1 MRAHVEPERVNGCF
15 LLKCEFG
22 FGQSWKDTES
32 GPAGKAGLLRF
43 LRYKTRVGSS
53 WGAGLPYIYI
63 YTRYSPKPG
72 VLVAQGSLDFRFG
85 VSAVAVLGERASSGP
100 SVSPGGRLEV

>member
-1 MRAHVEPERVNGCF
+1 MRAHVEPFNEFNGCF

-63 YTRYSPKPG
+63 CDHIYIYI
-72 VLVAQGSLDFRFG
+72 
-85 VSAVAVLGERASSGP
+85 
-100 SVSPGGRLEV
+100 